1 MNKRGNDM
9 QTKKKHVQQSM
20 AFTIEEI
27 VPKDHLLRKIDKAID
42 FGFIYKY
49 TESLYSTIGRP
60 SIDPV
65 VLFKIALIN
74 HLYGYNSM
82 RRTISEVQV
91 NLAYRWFLG
100 LEMYD
105 KVPHFSDFSSNYKR
119 RFQTKIEYTDRNG
132 VLSEKT
138 IFEIIF
144 EEILNQAYE
153 KKFIYPGHVYMD
165 STHIKANANKK
176 KIITEAI
183 QEELRDYQAA
193 LDKEIDEE
201 CTRLGLN
208 IPKSIDT
215 KEKVVKKSEIDP
227 EAGVFFK
234 GEHEKQI
241 AYLAQTCSD
250 INGFVLGVDINPA
263 NLHDSTTFSKLY
275 EEMVEKF
282 GVGGERGI
290 RSIGLDAGFKTPAVC
305 REVIETG
312 VTPLLPYTAPKGKR
326 HNEENAIKMGK
337 KDFTYDKSQDVFI
350 CPNNQVLT
358 PRGIDRKTG
367 YINYSTS
374 TKQCATCPFRA
385 KCLSKSSKVKT
396 LVRHIWQKYLDEAE
410 LIRHT
415 EYHAKYYPMRSK
427 TIERVFAD
435 GKEKHGLRFTRY
447 KGIQRVTDETLLI
460 FACMNMKKTA
470 IWTS

>member
-1 MNKRGNDM
+1 M
-9 QTKKKHVQQSM
+9 QTKKNHVQQSM

-27 VPKDHLLRKIDKAID
+27 VPRDHLLRKIDKEID
-42 FGFIYKY
+42 FSFIYKY
-49 TESLYSTIGRP
+49 TESLYSKIGRP

-65 VLFKIALIN
+65 VLFKIVLIN

-82 RRTISEVQV
+82 RRTIAEIQV

-100 LEMYD
+100 LEVYD
-105 KVPHFSDFSSNYKR
+105 KVPHFSDFSSNYRR

-132 VLSEKT
+132 VVSEKT

-153 KKFIYPGHVYMD
+153 KNFIYPGHIYMD

-176 KIITEAI
+176 KVVSMAI
-183 QEELRDYQAA
+183 QEELRDYQKE

-201 CTRLGLN
+201 CARLGLQT
-208 IPKSIDT
+208 PKSLQT
-215 KEKVVKKSEIDP
+215 KEKVVKKSTVDE

-250 INGFVLGVDINPA
+250 INGFILGVDINPA
-263 NLHDSTTFSKLY
+263 NLHDSTTFSSLY
-275 EEMVEKF
+275 EEMIQKF
-282 GVGGERGI
+282 GVGNERGI
-290 RSIGLDAGFKTPAVC
+290 RAIGLDAGYKTPAIC
-305 REVIETG
+305 RKVIKSG
-312 VTPLLPYTAPKGKR
+312 VTPLLPYTAPKGKKY
-326 HNEENAIKMGK
+326 NEENPTKMGK
-337 KDFTYDKSQDVFI
+337 KEFIYDKSQNVFI

-367 YINYSTS
+367 YVNYSTY
-374 TKQCATCPFRA
+374 TKDCASCPFKG

-396 LVRHIWQKYLDEAE
+396 LVRHLWQDYLDEAE

-415 EYHAKYYPMRSK
+415 EYHARYYPLRSK

-435 GKEKHGLRFTRY
+435 AKEKHGLRFTRF
-447 KGIQRVTDETLLI
+447 KGIQKVTDETLLI
-460 FACMNMKKTA
+460 SACMNMKKA
-470 IWTS
+470 AMWASY